1 MCDSIPLIYPEGIL
15 FPSIFHAM
23 VPDYGSIC
31 GSIPS
36 FLFNGIKS
44 IHVFSHMHDHV
55 KSRLT
60 SVSIATSTNPTYASY
75 CYDKLNNLS
84 LNHEDT
90 RIMLNIGLTVDPESA
105 NVILVRC
112 NNNYSLF
119 VSIYS
124 KQMFRNLC

>member
-1 MCDSIPLIYPEGIL
+1 
-15 FPSIFHAM
+15 
-23 VPDYGSIC
+23 
-31 GSIPS
+31 
-36 FLFNGIKS
+36 
-44 IHVFSHMHDHV
+44 MHDHV

-75 CYDKLNNLS
+75 CYDKLNKLS

-124 KQMFRNLC
+124 KQMFRNLCESQNYHKIDIF